1 MKKSPEIIKAES
13 NMEAGVISAEGFLGD
28 DKRDLASVLEEDALL
43 LSVNSLEIKDIAQ
56 KLEYL
61 MEEGRKGLGEPVTVD
76 GKWLVRTDEARGVIA
91 CPWEDGVFKKIN
103 VTVERTD
110 IKKSIS
116 YTDLSIHMLKEHGF
130 LEGRGAP
137 FRLEPSVLAEVLY

>member
-1 MKKSPEIIKAES
+1 MKVFLETIKEIW
-13 NMEAGVISAEGFLGD
+13 
-28 DKRDLASVLEEDALL
+28 L
-43 LSVNSLEIKDIAQ
+43 LSLKKMPYFFPQSLLILKDIAE

-61 MEEGRKGLGEPVTVD
+61 MEQGRKGLGEPVTVD
-76 GKWLVRTDEARGVIA
+76 GKWLVRTDEARGVIV

-103 VTVERTD
+103 VTVDRTD